1 MWMPQA
7 HRASLSGLVILSL
20 LAQAAIP
27 LQAHTTLASVSTGQ
41 VIVVCTWAGP
51 REQPWPH
58 GGDDGDR
65 IAYELSPA
73 FLFSQ
78 LLSSADLFSHAAA
91 VDEVRVPVITLTE
104 SPSIAA
110 FPHVASIYAIRAPPL
125 TTTIDA

>member
-1 MWMPQA
+1 MRMPRAQ
-7 HRASLSGLVILSL
+7 RASLSGLVILSL

-51 REQPWPH
+51 RERLWPH
-58 GGDDGDR
+58 GDNDGERTAD
-65 IAYELSPA
+65 ALSPA
-73 FLFSQ
+73 LLFSQ
-78 LLSSADLFSHAAA
+78 LLASADLFIHAAV
-91 VDEVRVPVITLTE
+91 VDEVRVPITTPAE
-104 SPSIAA
+104 TPAIAA